1 MSNNLFSLYGFY
13 EWDHSIFDG
22 IVLPAGMDKD
32 VLINVIMDFSGEL
45 KPYHQVPSRL
55 KYSITNFFKR
65 RYSQYARMYEALI
78 TQYNALENYD
88 RIENTRDDNTSKSHS
103 SSKSSSRGSVSAFN
117 SSSFEPNNMTSGD
130 GSSDANGEGHITHTS
145 HVHGNIGVT
154 TSAQMLRGEL
164 EIRTY
169 DIYKTIAMEFERELL
184 IQIY

>member
-13 EWDHSIFDG
+13 EWDKSIFDG
-22 IVLPAGMDKD
+22 VVLPTGMDKD
-32 VLINVIMDFSGEL
+32 ILINVIMDFSGEL

-65 RYSQYARMYEALI
+65 RYPQYKRMYDALMI
-78 TQYNALENYD
+78 EYEALENYD
-88 RIENTRDDNTSKSHS
+88 RIETTRDDNTSKSHS
-103 SSKSSSRGSVSAFN
+103 TSISSSNGSVSAFN
-117 SSSFEPNNMTSGD
+117 STTFEPTNSTSGS
-130 GSSDANGEGHITHTS
+130 GESDANGEGHLTHTS
-145 HVHGNIGVT
+145 RIHGNIGVT